1 MTVDH
6 GAYTL
11 LGTMLAY
18 YGITSVSDYSLTYI
32 GGLLQQGSVGFF
44 LSGLSDLQAAYR
56 KTGLSHFYFSSGRG
70 LFTYKKQ
77 EPLCSKTVFV
87 CPAFRGAL

>member
-44 LSGLSDLQAAYR
+44 IWLIRSAGCL
-56 KTGLSHFYFSSGRG
+56 
-70 LFTYKKQ
+70 
-77 EPLCSKTVFV
+77 
-87 CPAFRGAL
+87 

>member
-1 MTVDH
+1 MKKGISGSALKIIALISMTVDH

-44 LSGLSDLQAAYR
+44 IWLIRSAGCL
-56 KTGLSHFYFSSGRG
+56 
-70 LFTYKKQ
+70 
-77 EPLCSKTVFV
+77 
-87 CPAFRGAL
+87 